1 MPLESAMSETRF
13 PALYISHGG
22 GPCFFMD
29 WPGAPPN
36 PWDPL
41 ADYLRGIMASLGRV
55 PKAIVAV
62 SAHWEERVA
71 TVNVNPAP
79 PLLFDYYNFPPHTY
93 ELKYPAPGAPALARR
108 VRNLLAAAGIDSGEE
123 SARGLDHGVFV
134 PFLLIDPA
142 AEIPVLQLSL
152 RHDLDARFHIDLG
165 RALAPL
171 RDEDVL
177 IVGSGFSFH
186 NLSAFFGPNR
196 PALIPESRRFDDWLT
211 ATVETA
217 DADARDAAL
226 ADWATAP
233 GGRACHPREEHLLPL
248 MVAAG
253 AGAGDRGRRVF
264 SGDFL
269 GLAYSC
275 YQWGG

>member
-1 MPLESAMSETRF
+1 MTVQLMPT
-13 PALYISHGG
+13 LYISHGG

-41 ADYLRGIMASLGRV
+41 AAYLRAAAATLGRK
-55 PKAIVAV
+55 PKAVLII
-62 SAHWEERVA
+62 SAHWEEPVV
-71 TVNVNPAP
+71 TVNSGKAP

-93 ELKYPAPGAPALARR
+93 QLKYPAPGAPALAER
-108 VRNLLAAAGIDSGEE
+108 VRGLLAEAGIATGEE
-123 SARGLDHGVFV
+123 PGRGFDHGVFV
-134 PFLLIDPA
+134 PFLLLYPEADV
-142 AEIPVLQLSL
+142 PVLQVSL
-152 RHDLDARFHIDLG
+152 RHDLDARFHLDFG
-165 RALAPL
+165 RALQGL
-171 RDEDVL
+171 REEGVL

-196 PALIPESRRFDDWLT
+196 EVLTPESRRFDDWLT
-211 ATVETA
+211 EAVETSNPA
-217 DADARDAAL
+217 ERDAL
-226 ADWATAP
+226 LINWATAP

-253 AGAGDRGRRVF
+253 AAGADQGRRVF
-264 SGDFL
+264 AGNFL

-275 YQWGG
+275 YQWG